1 VKRVGKI
8 ISDMAEES
16 TVEGRLGARAARLV
30 GEGQRSS
37 AIGEALLH
45 LLTDE
50 GWCLFRHDH
59 GEVATWIVEASN
71 EWRLLMP
78 EREPPD
84 DTALRSWLLRIG
96 VVDVIR
102 AMAITAAS
110 ASRRDDIRAD
120 RYWWG
125 VCSGIERER

>member
-1 VKRVGKI
+1 MKRVGQI
-8 ISDMAEES
+8 IAEAS
-16 TVEGRLGARAARLV
+16 SVEGRLGARAERMV
-30 GEGQRSS
+30 REGAEPS
-37 AIGEALLH
+37 AIGEALLR

-78 EREPPD
+78 DRDPPD

-96 VVDVIR
+96 VVDVVR
-102 AMAITAAS
+102 AMAVTAAS
-110 ASRRDDIRAD
+110 ASRRADIHAA